1 MPEARLLLDMVATL
15 LILVQALVADK
26 EKLLTLG
33 FELDTV
39 MEVVLPVKLV
49 TVQLLLVT
57 TPEMVNV
64 VVPVKLRVRVLK
76 YPVPL
81 TKSTMADPFDAAF
94 EPEKV

>member
-15 LILVQALVADK
+15 LILVQALDADK

-39 MEVVLPVKLV
+39 MEAVLPVKLV

-64 VVPVKLRVRVLK
+64 VDPKELRVLVLK

-81 TKSTMADPFDAAF
+81 TKSTIADPFDEEF
-94 EPEKV
+94 KPEKE

>member
-1 MPEARLLLDMVATL
+1 MPEERLVLDIVATL
-15 LILVQALVADK
+15 LMLVQALDADK

-39 MEVVLPVKLV
+39 MEAVLPVKLV

-64 VVPVKLRVRVLK
+64 VDPKELRVRVLK

-81 TKSTMADPFDAAF
+81 TKSTDADPLEAAF

>member
-1 MPEARLLLDMVATL
+1 MVATR
-15 LILVQALVADK
+15 LILVQALDADK

-39 MEVVLPVKLV
+39 MEAVLPVKLV

-57 TPEMVNV
+57 TPEIVNV
-64 VVPVKLRVRVLK
+64 VVPVELRFLVLK
-76 YPVPL
+76 YPEPL
-81 TKSTMADPFDAAF
+81 TKSTIADPFDEAF

>member
-1 MPEARLLLDMVATL
+1 MVATL
-15 LILVQALVADK
+15 LILVQALDADK

-39 MEVVLPVKLV
+39 MEAVLPEKLV

-57 TPEMVNV
+57 TPEIVNV
-64 VVPVKLRVRVLK
+64 VVPVKLRFLVLK

-81 TKSTMADPFDAAF
+81 TNSTDADPLDAAF

>member
-1 MPEARLLLDMVATL
+1 VPEERLVLDIVATL
-15 LILVQALVADK
+15 LILVQALDADK

-39 MEVVLPVKLV
+39 MEAVLPVKLV

-64 VVPVKLRVRVLK
+64 VVPVKLRFLVLK

-81 TKSTMADPFDAAF
+81 TKSTIADPFDAAF